1 MTSSTEN
8 KRIKGP
14 VFWMV
19 KHPVPANLLMVLFL
33 VGGLCFGMNMKQEL
47 FPSFDMDR
55 VIVTVPYPGAGPAE
69 VEQGIVLAVEEAV
82 QGLDDIDEITS
93 SAREGSGMV
102 EIDMLAGGDLKKL
115 AQDVKSAVDRILTF
129 PVEAEEPRVSTI
141 SHHRRVI
148 SLVLYGDQDE
158 RVLREMIEKIRD
170 RLLQDPLIT
179 QVELFGVR
187 PLEISVEVSQDILR
201 TYKLTLG
208 EIARRLRKASVE
220 LPGGR
225 IKTDSGELLVRMMER
240 RDYGREFAAIPVI
253 TNNNGTEVLLED
265 ISTVIDGFMDVDKYA
280 TYNGKRAVM
289 INVFRVGDQTP
300 VEVAEVVHKLTAEL
314 QATLPPG
321 LEVAT
326 LNDFSRIYRQRLEL
340 LQKNGCMGLILVLIL
355 LGIFLDPRL
364 AFWVTMGIPISFF
377 GSLIFLPGLGMS
389 INMVSLFAFIIAL
402 GIVVDDAIVVGE
414 SIYKFHEKGLP
425 FIRAAVQ
432 GTREVALPVIF
443 SIMTNIIAFL
453 PICFVPGNIGKFFRV
468 IPIVVITIFVISLI
482 ESLFILPAHIG
493 HQRKNRHGRII
504 NFILNRQ
511 RRFSN
516 RLARLIENRYG
527 PFLEGAL
534 KYRYMTLATGIMIL
548 AITLSYVMS
557 GRMGMTM
564 FPKVEA
570 EYAVATAVLPYG
582 SSVKKTGAVQQK
594 LINAAKKVIKANG
607 DGRLAEGIY
616 AEIGYAPGKVSGG
629 HLTRVK
635 IFLNP
640 PGQRTISTNEVTQ
653 LWRKETGAIPGL
665 ESLVFQSD
673 AGGPGSGPSITIELS
688 HRDLK
693 ILEAASAD
701 LAEALSYFPDVTD
714 IDDGFEPGKEQF
726 DFKIRPEG
734 RSLGLT
740 AREVAN
746 QVRDSFYGAEVL
758 RQQRGR
764 NEIKVMVRLP
774 ENERSYHYNLEELM
788 LRSPEGVEV
797 PLKTAVEITRGRAYT
812 VIDRRNGR
820 RVITVTCNVTPQ
832 SQASRILAS
841 LKEDFLPALVNRY
854 QGLNYGFEGRQAD
867 MAESMTTLWMGLG
880 AAMMVMYAL
889 LAVLF
894 NSYIQPLI
902 IMMSIPSGIVGAV
915 IGHIIMG
922 YSLSVMSMFGI
933 VALSG
938 VVVNDSLILID
949 FANRSRKQG
958 ITPHKAIH
966 SAGIYRFRPIVLTT
980 LSTFFG
986 LSPMIFETSR
996 QARFLIPMAISL
1008 GFGILFATFIT
1019 LVLVPSLYL
1028 IVEDLRGNIRG
1039 DKGHS

>member
-1 MTSSTEN
+1 MTSSTE
-8 KRIKGP
+8 KTKIKGP
-14 VFWMV
+14 IVWMAE
-19 KHPVPANLLMVLFL
+19 HPVPANLLMILFL
-33 VGGLCFGMNMKQEL
+33 VGGLFFGMNMKQEL
-47 FPSFDMDR
+47 FPSFDLDR
-55 VIVTVPYPGAGPAE
+55 VVVTVPYPGASPAE

-82 QGLDDIDEITS
+82 QGLDGVDEIIS
-93 SAREGSGMV
+93 SAREGAGIV
-102 EIDMLAGGDLKKL
+102 YIDMLAGEDLQKL
-115 AQDVKSAVDRILTF
+115 SQDVKSAVDRVITF
-129 PVEAEEPRVSTI
+129 PVEAEEPRVSTVT
-141 SHHRRVI
+141 HHRRVI
-148 SLVLYGDQDE
+148 SLVLYGNQDE

-170 RLLQDPLIT
+170 RLLQDPIIT

-187 PLEISVEVSQDILR
+187 PLEISIEVSQNILR

-208 EIARRLRKASVE
+208 EIAGRLRKASVE
-220 LPGGR
+220 LPGGS

-240 RDYGREFAAIPVI
+240 RDYGREFESIPVI

-265 ISTVIDGFMDVDKYA
+265 ISTVMDGFRDVDKYA

-289 INVFRVGDQTP
+289 IDVFRVGNQTP
-300 VEVAEVVHKLTAEL
+300 VEVAEVVHKLAAEL

-326 LNDFSRIYRQRLEL
+326 LNDFSKIYRQRFEL

-355 LGIFLDPRL
+355 LGIFLEPRL
-364 AFWVTMGIPISFF
+364 AFWVTMGIPISFL
-377 GSLIFLPGLGMS
+377 GSLLFLNALGMS

-414 SIYKFHEKGLP
+414 SIYKFHEKGLI
-425 FIRAAVQ
+425 FIQAAVQ
-432 GTREVALPVIF
+432 GTREVALPVVF
-443 SIMTNIIAFL
+443 SIMTNIIAFF
-453 PICFVPGNIGKFFRV
+453 PICFVPGIIGKFFRV
-468 IPIVVITIFVISLI
+468 IPVVVMTIFVVSLI

-493 HQRKNRHGRII
+493 HHKKKRHGRII

-511 RRFSN
+511 KGFSN
-516 RLARLIENRYG
+516 RLALIINNRYG
-527 PFLEGAL
+527 PLLELTL
-534 KYRYMTLATGIMIL
+534 KYRYITLTIGIIIL
-548 AITLSYVMS
+548 VITLSYVMS

-582 SSVKKTGAVQQK
+582 SSVKKTEAVEQK
-594 LINAAKKVIKANG
+594 LIDAAERVIKANG

-629 HLTRVK
+629 HLARVK
-635 IFLNP
+635 MFLTS
-640 PGQRTISTNEVTQ
+640 PGERTISTNEVTK
-653 LWRKETGAIPGL
+653 LWRKETGIIPGL

-673 AGGPGSGPSITIELS
+673 AGGPGSGPSITIELN

-693 ILEAASAD
+693 VLEAAGAA
-701 LAEALSYFPDVTD
+701 LAEALSYFPDVAD

-726 DFKIRPEG
+726 DFKIKPEG

-774 ENERSYHYNLEELM
+774 ENERIYHYNLEELM
-788 LRSPEGVEV
+788 LRSPGGVEV
-797 PLKTAVEITRGRAYT
+797 PLKTAVEVTRGRAYT

-820 RVITVTCNVTPQ
+820 RVVTVTCNVTPQ
-832 SQASRILAS
+832 SQAGRILES
-841 LKEDFLPALVNRY
+841 LKEDFLPSLIKRY
-854 QGLNYGFEGRQAD
+854 PGLNYGFEGRQAD

-880 AAMMVMYAL
+880 AALMVIYAL

-894 NSYIQPLI
+894 NSYIQPSI

-949 FANRSRKQG
+949 FANRSRNKG
-958 ITPHKAIH
+958 NTPHKAIH

-1008 GFGILFATFIT
+1008 GFGILFATFII

-1028 IVEDLRGNIRG
+1028 IVEDIRR
-1039 DKGHS
+1039 KN

>member
-1 MTSSTEN
+1 MAT
-8 KRIKGP
+8 
-14 VFWMV
+14 
-19 KHPVPANLLMVLFL
+19 HPVPANLLMILFL
-33 VGGLCFGMNMKQEL
+33 VGGLYFAMNIKQEL

-55 VIVTVPYPGAGPAE
+55 VVVTVPYPGASPAE
-69 VEQGIVLAVEEAV
+69 VEQGIVLAVEEEIR
-82 QGLDDIDEITS
+82 GLDGIDEITS
-93 SAREGSGMV
+93 SAREGVGVV

-115 AQDVKSAVDRILTF
+115 AQDVKSAVDRILSF
-129 PVEAEEPRVSTI
+129 PLEAEEPRVSTV
-141 SHHRRVI
+141 SHRRRVV

-170 RLLQDPLIT
+170 RLLQSPFIT
-179 QVELFGVR
+179 KVELFGVR
-187 PLEISVEVSQDILR
+187 PLEISIEVPQNILR
-201 TYKLTLG
+201 RYNLTLG
-208 EIARRLRKASVE
+208 EIARRLRKDSVE

-225 IKTDSGELLVRMMER
+225 LKTASGELLVRMMER
-240 RDYGREFAAIPVI
+240 KDYGREFAAVPVI
-253 TNNNGTEVLLED
+253 TDNDGTEIRLED
-265 ISTVIDGFMDVDKYA
+265 IATIIDGFRDVDKYA

-289 INVFRVGDQTP
+289 IDVFRVGEQTP
-300 VEVAEVVHKLTAEL
+300 AEVAEVVRRLADEL

-321 LEVAT
+321 MKVDT
-326 LNDFSRIYRQRLEL
+326 LNDYSRIYRQRLEL

-364 AFWVTMGIPISFF
+364 AFWVTMGIPISFL
-377 GSLIFLPGLGMS
+377 GSLLFLPGLGMS

-414 SIYKFHEKGLP
+414 SIYSFHEKGLP
-425 FIRAAVQ
+425 FSQASVKGA
-432 GTREVALPVIF
+432 REVALPVIF

-493 HQRKNRHGRII
+493 HQNKKRHGRILK
-504 NFILNRQ
+504 FILNRQ
-511 RRFSN
+511 QRFSN
-516 RLARLIENRYG
+516 RLARLIKNKYG

-534 KYRYMTLATGIMIL
+534 KYRYITLATGIIIL
-548 AITLSYVMS
+548 VITLSYVMS

-564 FPKVEA
+564 FPKIEA
-570 EYAVATAVLPYG
+570 EYALATAVLPYG
-582 SSVKKTGAVQQK
+582 SSVKKTEAVQRK
-594 LINAAKKVIKANG
+594 LIDAAERVIKANG
-607 DGRLAEGIY
+607 DGSLAKGIY
-616 AEIGYAPGKVSGG
+616 AEIGYAPGKVAGG
-629 HLTRVK
+629 HLARVK
-635 IFLNP
+635 MFLNP
-640 PGQRTISTNEVTQ
+640 PGQRTISTKKITQ
-653 LWRKETGAIPGL
+653 LWRKETVAIPGL

-688 HRDLK
+688 HRNLK
-693 ILEAASAD
+693 VLEAAGSD
-701 LAEALSYFPDVTD
+701 LADALSYFPNVTD

-764 NEIKVMVRLP
+764 NEVKVMVRFP
-774 ENERSYHYNLEELM
+774 EKERSYHYNLEELM
-788 LRSPEGVEV
+788 LRSPGGVEV
-797 PLKTAVEITRGRAYT
+797 PLSTAAEITRGRAYT

-832 SQASRILAS
+832 SQAGLILAS
-841 LKEDFLPALVNRY
+841 LKEDFLPGLVNRY
-854 QGLNYGFEGRQAD
+854 QGLNYGFEGRQAN
-867 MAESMTTLWMGLG
+867 MAKSMGALWMGLG
-880 AAMMVMYAL
+880 AAMMVIYAL

-894 NSYIQPLI
+894 NSYIQPAI
-902 IMMSIPSGIVGAV
+902 IMMSIPSGIVGAI

-938 VVVNDSLILID
+938 VVVNDTLILID
-949 FANRSRKQG
+949 RANRNRSRN
-958 ITPHKAIH
+958 ISAHKAIH
-966 SAGIYRFRPIVLTT
+966 SSGIDRFRPIVLTT

-986 LSPMIFETSR
+986 LAPMIFETSR

-1019 LVLVPSLYL
+1019 LVLAPALYI
-1028 IVEDLRGNIRG
+1028 IVEDI
-1039 DKGHS
+1039 KEKS

>member
-1 MTSSTEN
+1 
-8 KRIKGP
+8 
-14 VFWMV
+14 MV
-19 KHPVPANLLMVLFL
+19 EHPVPANLLMILFL
-33 VGGLCFGMNMKQEL
+33 VGGLCFGINMKQEL
-47 FPSFDMDR
+47 FPSFDLDR
-55 VIVTVPYPGAGPAE
+55 VVVTVPYPGAGPAE

-82 QGLDDIDEITS
+82 QGLDDVDEITS
-93 SAREGSGMV
+93 SARESVGVV
-102 EIDMLAGGDLKKL
+102 EIDMLAGGNLQKL

-129 PVEAEEPRVSTI
+129 PIEAEEPRVSTI
-141 SHHRRVI
+141 THHRRVI

-170 RLLQDPLIT
+170 RLLQNPLVT

-187 PLEISVEVSQDILR
+187 PLEISIEVPQDILR

-265 ISTVIDGFMDVDKYA
+265 ISTVIDGFMDVDKHA

-289 INVFRVGDQTP
+289 IDVFRVGDQTP

-364 AFWVTMGIPISFF
+364 AFWVTMGIPISFL

-468 IPIVVITIFVISLI
+468 IPIVVITIFVISLT

-582 SSVKKTGAVQQK
+582 SSVKKTEAVQQK

-635 IFLNP
+635 MFLNP

-693 ILEAASAD
+693 VLEAAGAD

-774 ENERSYHYNLEELM
+774 ENERSYHYNLEKLM
-788 LRSPEGVEV
+788 LKTPGGVEV

-812 VIDRRNGR
+812 VIDRRSGR

-832 SQASRILAS
+832 SQAGRILAS

-867 MAESMTTLWMGLG
+867 MAKSMTTLWMGLG

-894 NSYIQPLI
+894 NSYIQPSI

-949 FANRSRKQG
+949 FANRRRNQG

-966 SAGIYRFRPIVLTT
+966 AAGIYRFRPIVLTT

-1028 IVEDLRGNIRG
+1028 VVEDFRRNIR
-1039 DKGHS
+1039 

>member
-1 MTSSTEN
+1 MTLSTEK

-14 VFWMV
+14 ISWMAE
-19 KHPVPANLLMVLFL
+19 HPVPANLLMILFL

-55 VIVTVPYPGAGPAE
+55 VVVTVPYPGAGPAE
-69 VEQGIVLAVEEAV
+69 VEQGIILAVEEAV
-82 QGLDDIDEITS
+82 QGLDDVDEISS
-93 SAREGSGMV
+93 SAREGVGVV
-102 EIDMLAGGDLKKL
+102 EIDMLAGGNLQKL

-158 RVLREMIEKIRD
+158 RVLHEMIEKIRD
-170 RLLQDPLIT
+170 RLLQNPLIT

-187 PLEISVEVSQDILR
+187 PLEISIEVPQDILR

-208 EIARRLRKASVE
+208 EIAHRLKKASVE

-253 TNNNGTEVLLED
+253 TNNNGAEVLLED
-265 ISTVIDGFMDVDKYA
+265 IATVIDGFRDIDRYA
-280 TYNGKRAVM
+280 TYNGKRAVL
-289 INVFRVGDQTP
+289 IDIFRVGDQTP
-300 VEVAEVVHKLTAEL
+300 VEVAEVVRKLAAEL

-326 LNDFSRIYRQRLEL
+326 LNDFSRIYHERLKL

-364 AFWVTMGIPISFF
+364 AFWVTMGIPISFL
-377 GSLIFLPGLGMS
+377 GSLLFLPGLGMS

-402 GIVVDDAIVVGE
+402 GIVVDDAIVGGE
-414 SIYKFHEKGLP
+414 NIYKFHEKGLP
-425 FIRAAVQ
+425 FIQAAVQ
-432 GTREVALPVIF
+432 GAREVALPVIF

-493 HQRKNRHGRII
+493 HHNKNRHGRII

-511 RRFSN
+511 RRFSH

-534 KYRYMTLATGIMIL
+534 KYRYITLAIGIAIL
-548 AITLSYVMS
+548 VITLCYVIS

-564 FPKVEA
+564 FPKIEA

-582 SSVKKTGAVQQK
+582 SSVRKTEAVQQQ
-594 LINAAKKVIKANG
+594 LINAAQRVIKANG

-629 HLTRVK
+629 HLAMVK
-635 IFLNP
+635 MFLNP
-640 PGQRTISTNEVTQ
+640 PGQRTISTNEVVQ

-693 ILEAASAD
+693 VLEAAGAD

-788 LRSPEGVEV
+788 LKSPEGIEV
-797 PLKTAVEITRGRAYT
+797 PIKTAVEITRGRAYT

-820 RVITVTCNVTPQ
+820 RVVAVTCNVTPQ
-832 SQASRILAS
+832 SQAGRILAS
-841 LKEDFLPALVNRY
+841 LKEDFLPALLNRY
-854 QGLNYGFEGRQAD
+854 QGLNYGFQGRQAD
-867 MAESMTTLWMGLG
+867 MAESMTTLWLGLG
-880 AAMMVMYAL
+880 AAMMVIYAL

-894 NSYIQPLI
+894 NSYIQPVI

-915 IGHIIMG
+915 TGHIIMG

-949 FANRSRKQG
+949 LANRRRNQG

-966 SAGIYRFRPIVLTT
+966 FAGIYRFRPIILTT

-986 LSPMIFETSR
+986 LAPMIFETSR

-1019 LVLVPSLYL
+1019 LILVPSLYL
-1028 IVEDLRGNIRG
+1028 VVEDFRG
-1039 DKGHS
+1039 DIR

>member
-1 MTSSTEN
+1 MTSSTEK
-8 KRIKGP
+8 KRNKGP
-14 VFWMV
+14 IVWMV
-19 KHPVPANLLMVLFL
+19 EHPVPANLLMILFL

-55 VIVTVPYPGAGPAE
+55 VIVTVPYPGASPAE

-82 QGLDDIDEITS
+82 QGLDGIDEITS
-93 SAREGSGMV
+93 SAREGAGVV
-102 EIDMLAGGDLKKL
+102 EIDMLAGENLKKL
-115 AQDVKSAVDRILTF
+115 AQDVKSAVDRVLTF
-129 PVEAEEPRVSTI
+129 PVEAEEPRVSTVT
-141 SHHRRVI
+141 HHRRVI

-158 RVLREMIEKIRD
+158 RVLREMVEKIRD
-170 RLLQDPLIT
+170 RLLQNPLIT

-187 PLEISVEVSQDILR
+187 PLEISIEVYQDILR

-208 EIARRLRKASVE
+208 EIARRLRTASVE
-220 LPGGR
+220 LPGGS

-265 ISTVIDGFMDVDKYA
+265 IATVIDGFRDVDKYA
-280 TYNGKRAVM
+280 TYNGKRAVL
-289 INVFRVGDQTP
+289 IDVFRVGDQTP

-314 QATLPPG
+314 QTTLPPG

-326 LNDFSRIYRQRLEL
+326 LNDFSKIYRQRFEL

-364 AFWVTMGIPISFF
+364 AFWVTMGIPVSFL
-377 GSLIFLPGLGMS
+377 GSLLFLPGLGMS

-425 FIRAAVQ
+425 FIQAAVQ

-493 HQRKNRHGRII
+493 HQNKKNRHGRII

-511 RRFSN
+511 QRFSH
-516 RLARLIENRYG
+516 RLSRLIENRYG
-527 PFLEGAL
+527 PFLECAL
-534 KYRYMTLATGIMIL
+534 KYRYMTLATGIIIL
-548 AITLSYVMS
+548 VITLSYVMS

-594 LINAAKKVIKANG
+594 LIDAAGRLIKAHG
-607 DGRLAEGIY
+607 DGRLVEGIY

-629 HLTRVK
+629 HLARVK
-635 IFLNP
+635 MFLTS
-640 PGQRTISTNEVTQ
+640 PGERTISTNEVTK
-653 LWRKETGAIPGL
+653 LWRKETGIIPGL

-688 HRDLK
+688 HRNLK
-693 ILEAASAD
+693 VLEAASAS
-701 LAEALSYFPDVTD
+701 LAEALSYFPDVAD

-726 DFKIRPEG
+726 DFKIKPEG

-774 ENERSYHYNLEELM
+774 ENERIYHYNFEELM
-788 LRSPEGVEV
+788 LRSPGGVEV
-797 PLKTAVEITRGRAYT
+797 PLKTAVEVTRGRAYT

-820 RVITVTCNVTPQ
+820 RVVTVTCNVTPQ
-832 SQASRILAS
+832 RNAGRILES
-841 LKEDFLPALVNRY
+841 LKKDFLPSLIKRY
-854 QGLNYGFEGRQAD
+854 PGLNYGFEGRQAD

-880 AAMMVMYAL
+880 AAMMVIYAL

-894 NSYIQPLI
+894 NSYIQPSI

-922 YSLSVMSMFGI
+922 YSISVMSMFGI

-1019 LVLVPSLYL
+1019 LILVPSLYL
-1028 IVEDLRGNIRG
+1028 IVEDIRR
-1039 DKGHS
+1039 KN